1 MKHGHHSRAAV
12 VLIILFALTACDQR
26 GAEKSAPL
34 AQVRKPT
41 ASEVFALRSKCTE
54 LGDTILTRMQGR
66 WDDAGAESI
75 ARLDTGSDANA
86 KTRYNP
92 ATNRCYVEVDVGTIN
107 PDREVYE
114 EIRYLYDGQTREML
128 AFYSTHGPG
137 DPNHDSCTEHLGMPE
152 HRSCQAI
159 NNKILE
165 LMADDRRQ

>member
-1 MKHGHHSRAAV
+1 MIVPRHSRMGV
-12 VLIILFALTACDQR
+12 VLMTLLALGACGKTDT
-26 GAEKSAPL
+26 EKSAPL

-54 LGDTILTRMQGR
+54 LGDAILTRTQGR

-75 ARLDTGSDANA
+75 SRLDTASDADA
-86 KTRYNP
+86 RTHYNP

-128 AFYSTHGPG
+128 AWYSTRGPG
-137 DPNHDSCTEHLGMPE
+137 DPDHDTCTEHLGMPA

-159 NNKILE
+159 NKKILE

>member
-1 MKHGHHSRAAV
+1 MGV
-12 VLIILFALTACDQR
+12 VLVMLLALSAC
-26 GAEKSAPL
+26 EKSDAGKSAAL
-34 AQVRKPT
+34 VQVRKPT

-54 LGDTILTRMQGR
+54 LGDAILTRMQGR

-75 ARLDTGSDANA
+75 ARLDTASDANA

-92 ATNRCYVEVDVGTIN
+92 GTNRCYVEVDVGTIN

-128 AFYSTHGPG
+128 AFYSTRGPG
-137 DPNHDSCTEHLGMPE
+137 DPNNDSCTEHLGMPE

-159 NNKILE
+159 NKKILE